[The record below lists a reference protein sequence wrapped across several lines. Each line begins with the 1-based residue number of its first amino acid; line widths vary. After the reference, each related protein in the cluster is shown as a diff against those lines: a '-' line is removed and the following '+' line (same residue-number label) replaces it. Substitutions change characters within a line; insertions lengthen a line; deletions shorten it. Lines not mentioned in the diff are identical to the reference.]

1 MSGRPADA
9 ALSRRADAAPSPP
22 ADAAPSPPADA
33 APSPPSAPYVIVTDA
48 GPGRVRLTSVAPS
61 TPAPAGSRKSS
72 DVSAERTL
80 SATPRAGGA
89 AVGFAGSLE
98 VSDVSAERTL
108 SATPRDVRA
117 GDGAGPDGDVGDAI
131 EVAEADLPAAVAR
144 LERTHPRWVWSD
156 TSRWYPALLAAGVR
170 IERCVDLRLSH
181 AILRHSALATAS
193 ELAKSPPDEWDT
205 TPRLD
210 TLPPS
215 VAFAAP
221 QQATLFDALD
231 EPPAARS
238 ARFGATRPGDSR
250 QTLRMNGDGDTAG
263 ADADDDDASPELAE
277 WRRQRAA
284 VAGATDPSRIALLL
298 AAESAG
304 SLVAAE
310 MQHAGLPWSAELHDQ
325 LLERMLG
332 PRPATPGIRPARL
345 EELLASIRTLLDDP
359 TVNPDSPAELVKSL
373 RRAGLNVSSTRSW
386 ELKEIDHPAIPPL
399 LEYKKLSRL
408 LTANGWNWVDTWVRE
423 GRFHP
428 NYIPGGVVTG
438 RWASEG
444 GGALQLPKQV
454 RSAVVADPG
463 WKLVVADAAQLEPR
477 ILAALAGDRAMAAAG
492 RDRDLYDGIVAS
504 GAVDTRA
511 HAKVGMLGAMYGG
524 TTGESGRMLPRLARA
539 YPAAIKFVEDAARA
553 GEAGAVVTTRLG
565 RTSPR
570 PSDAW
575 QDVQDAAGGDD
586 AGEAAR
592 SRARSAARSW
602 GRFTRNF
609 VVQGTAAEWALCWIG
624 AIRRRLWLLDAP
636 PAPPAAAADAPLAPP
651 GPATGPRLEQRPHL
665 AFFLHDEVMVHTPAH
680 LADAVAEELRAAALE
695 AGRLIF
701 GDAPVQFPVTVAIVD
716 SYDQAK

>member
-1 MSGRPADA
+1 MGAN
-9 ALSRRADAAPSPP
+9 
-22 ADAAPSPPADA
+22 
-33 APSPPSAPYVIVTDA
+33 
-48 GPGRVRLTSVAPS
+48 
-61 TPAPAGSRKSS
+61 
-72 DVSAERTL
+72 
-80 SATPRAGGA
+80 GG
-89 AVGFAGSLE
+89 VG
-98 VSDVSAERTL
+98 
-108 SATPRDVRA
+108 A
-117 GDGAGPDGDVGDAI
+117 GDGSI
-131 EVAEADLPAAVAR
+131 EVAEADLAAAVAR
-144 LERTHPRWVWSD
+144 LERGHPRWVWSD
-156 TSRWYPALLAAGVR
+156 TARWYPGLLAAGVR
-170 IERCVDLRLSH
+170 VERCVDLRLSH
-181 AILRHSALATAS
+181 AILRHSSLTATSALATSA
-193 ELAKSPPDEWDT
+193 PDHWDT
-205 TPRLD
+205 APRLD
-210 TLPPS
+210 ALASSPAPAPS
-215 VAFAAP
+215 H
-221 QQATLFDALD
+221 QATLFDTLD
-231 EPPAARS
+231 EPVAPRS
-238 ARFGATRPGDSR
+238 ARFGATRHGDSR
-250 QTLRMNGDGDTAG
+250 QNVRMNGATGDE
-263 ADADDDDASPELAE
+263 DAEVPELVE
-277 WRRQRAA
+277 WRRQREA
-284 VAGATDPSRIALLL
+284 VRGATDPSRIALLL

-310 MQHAGLPWSAELHDQ
+310 MQHAGLPWSAELHDE
-325 LLERMLG
+325 LLTRLLG
-332 PRPATPGIRPARL
+332 PRPAAPGIRPARL

-373 RRAGLNVSSTRSW
+373 RRAGLNVTSTRSW
-386 ELKEIDHPAIPPL
+386 ELKTIDHPAIPPL
-399 LEYKKLSRL
+399 LDYKKLARL
-408 LTANGWNWVDTWVRE
+408 LTANGWTWVDTWVRE

-454 RSAVVADPG
+454 RGAVVADPG

-575 QDVQDAAGGDD
+575 QDVQDAAGGDN
-586 AGEAAR
+586 ATEAAR

-624 AIRRRLWLLDAP
+624 AIRRRLWLLEPPPMPPASVPEEAIAQRARVPEWPPTQPAPEDAP
-636 PAPPAAAADAPLAPP
+636 PAPR
-651 GPATGPRLEQRPHL
+651 GPAPNARLEQRPHL

-680 LADAVAEELRAAALE
+680 LADAVADELRAAALE